1 MQTAEVRSPH
11 RNTIS
16 YYTIHLIYQ
25 GPHATPNRNEQSRT
39 AGAAAS
45 SRASIARQP
54 APQCQHAQQHVVS
67 WCSTHTARP
76 CRARPAGASVGAL
89 TGRVR
94 ICCHCHSVTD
104 RSSGPAAPPV
114 RHATRHTHRL
124 THTFGGGS
132 VAGSRPWDPWDADG
146 SLAVLLAGGAVAREE
161 DATNRV
167 STADPR

>member
-114 RHATRHTHRL
+114 RHATRHTHK
-124 THTFGGGS
+124 THTHLWGGVGRRVAPVGS
-132 VAGSRPWDPWDADG
+132 VGCGWFTRRPFGRWCGS
-146 SLAVLLAGGAVAREE
+146 
-161 DATNRV
+161 
-167 STADPR
+167 PRRRCHE